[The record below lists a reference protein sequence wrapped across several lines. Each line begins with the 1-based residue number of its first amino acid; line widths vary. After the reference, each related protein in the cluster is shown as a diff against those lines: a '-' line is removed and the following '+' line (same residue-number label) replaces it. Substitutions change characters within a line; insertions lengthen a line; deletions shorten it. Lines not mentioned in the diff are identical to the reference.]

1 MHPAARPGPCLRP
14 SRTASW
20 AFPAELSA
28 ACDAR
33 PLVTAQLALWGLES
47 QAAATELIVSELV
60 TNAIRYAGG
69 PILLRLIRDHV
80 LTCEVHDAGN
90 CSPRLR
96 HPRLTDGN
104 GRGLV
109 LVDQLSRRWG
119 TRYLGRQTHLGRTAH
134 DAQPLRLSLGSRGS
148 RRRWTELS

>member
-1 MHPAARPGPCLRP
+1 M
-14 SRTASW
+14 
-20 AFPAELSA
+20 
-28 ACDAR
+28 
-33 PLVTAQLALWGLES
+33 ALWGLES
-47 QAAATELIVSELV
+47 QAAATEPIVSELV

-119 TRYLGRQTHLGRTAH
+119 TRYTSDGKLIGAEPHMT
-134 DAQPLRLSLGSRGS
+134 PSP
-148 RRRWTELS
+148 